1 MIKTNFPFLPN
12 KQQQVL
18 LGQLRWEGTI
28 TINSQI
34 NTKINIKTNTKIK
47 INFLIMAIMETKD
60 LMLIKITI
68 KINIRK
74 IGSRLFLSKQDTLV
88 HHFICSCLS

>member
-34 NTKINIKTNTKIK
+34 NTKINIKTNIK
-47 INFLIMAIMETKD
+47 INSLIMGIMEIKD

-74 IGSRLFLSKQDTLV
+74 IDSHLFLSKQDTLV
-88 HHFICSCLS
+88 YYFICSCLS